1 MKKATAKLILY
12 AILLFSVIS
21 CKDDDTKEQEE
32 REEAKAGKIYNPE
45 QQGIDHENRDNQFSQ
60 SRNDNKEGTGQE
72 TGAPSD
78 TTTVD
83 DQQTN

>member
-1 MKKATAKLILY
+1 MKKAVPKLIMCI
-12 AILLFSVIS
+12 ALLFSMLS

-45 QQGIDHENRDNQFSQ
+45 QQGIDHENRDNQFPQ
-60 SRNDNKEGTGQE
+60 SRNDNKEGTGLE

-78 TTTVD
+78 TTIVD

>member
-1 MKKATAKLILY
+1 MKKAIQKFMLCAVLTF
-12 AILLFSVIS
+12 AIVA
-21 CKDDDTKEQEE
+21 CKDDDRKEQEE

-45 QQGIDHENRDNQFSQ
+45 QQGMDHENRDNQFSQ

>member
-1 MKKATAKLILY
+1 MKKSFPKLVICVT
-12 AILLFSVIS
+12 LLVSLIS
-21 CKDDDTKEQEE
+21 CKDDDRKKEEE

-45 QQGIDHENRDNQFSQ
+45 QQGIDHENRDNQFSK

-83 DQQTN
+83 DQQK

>member
-1 MKKATAKLILY
+1 MKKSFPKLVICVT
-12 AILLFSVIS
+12 LLVSLIS
-21 CKDDDTKEQEE
+21 CKDDDRKKEEE

-83 DQQTN
+83 DQQK

>member
-1 MKKATAKLILY
+1 MKKATTKLILC
-12 AILLFSVIS
+12 AMLFCSMLS
-21 CKDDDTKEQEE
+21 CKDDDRKKQEE

-45 QQGIDHENRDNQFSQ
+45 QQGMDHENRDNQFSQ

-83 DQQTN
+83 DQQK

>member
-1 MKKATAKLILY
+1 MKKNIVNFTLCIAM
-12 AILLFSVIS
+12 LLTMLS
-21 CKDDDTKEQEE
+21 CKEDNMKKQEE